1 MDSAAHTGPYERCSG
16 HVMSTIDKIGTSV
29 QSATGGRSMQG
40 VSAACA
46 ASCRRGRHP
55 TRKTVQS
62 LLIVA
67 IHGVRPPGELGPA
80 SP

>member
-1 MDSAAHTGPYERCSG
+1 MRVGGDQDERGGGSVALVTDGATLISAPGRGARGAGLEVYRKTSG
-16 HVMSTIDKIGTSV
+16 SVTTTS
-29 QSATGGRSMQG
+29 
-40 VSAACA
+40 
-46 ASCRRGRHP
+46 RG
-55 TRKTVQS
+55 TVQS

>member
-1 MDSAAHTGPYERCSG
+1 MKLDALDPNHRELQVNNIIAHDY
-16 HVMSTIDKIGTSV
+16 V
-29 QSATGGRSMQG
+29 
-40 VSAACA
+40 
-46 ASCRRGRHP
+46 
-55 TRKTVQS
+55 VQS